1 MFSGRLEVS
10 FTLFYFGISSSV
22 MAFLGLD
29 QSVVTVVSHAD
40 TVCVFDDNIHGDE
53 RNAPKISHNKI
64 VVPFS
69 ENDKP

>member
-1 MFSGRLEVS
+1 
-10 FTLFYFGISSSV
+10 

-53 RNAPKISHNKI
+53 RTDSAEERSK
-64 VVPFS
+64 
-69 ENDKP
+69 DKP

>member
-53 RNAPKISHNKI
+53 RTDSAEER
-64 VVPFS
+64 S
-69 ENDKP
+69 EDKP